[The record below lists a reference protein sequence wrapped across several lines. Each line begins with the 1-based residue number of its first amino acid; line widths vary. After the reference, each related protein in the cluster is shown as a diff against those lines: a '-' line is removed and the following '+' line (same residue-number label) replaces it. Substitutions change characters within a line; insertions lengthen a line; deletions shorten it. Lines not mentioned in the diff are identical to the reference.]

1 MKSGSK
7 PLQTIVWG
15 VLGLALVL
23 VVALFLT
30 SGGKRSRLQA
40 YNSVDPFALTNQLG
54 EVVTLRDLKGKV
66 WVADVIFARCPGP
79 CPKMTEEMRKLQEAF
94 PAGAPLRFV
103 TVTTDP
109 DHDTTKILKTYSEK
123 FGADPQRWYFLT
135 GPKKEALANLAI
147 GSLKLAVV
155 EKEEKLKENENDLFV
170 HSTVFVLVDKAG
182 KLRGFYQSL
191 EPDFQKT
198 IQEDI
203 KGLLEEGE

>member
-1 MKSGSK
+1 M
-7 PLQTIVWG
+7 
-15 VLGLALVL
+15 
-23 VVALFLT
+23 
-30 SGGKRSRLQA
+30 
-40 YNSVDPFALTNQLG
+40 
-54 EVVTLRDLKGKV
+54 
-66 WVADVIFARCPGP
+66 
-79 CPKMTEEMRKLQEAF
+79 QEAF

-109 DHDTTKILKTYSEK
+109 DHDTPKVLKTYSEK